1 MRNNKLPGFQIFWP
15 FFALLLVAN
24 GLGFSSVVLWPKPE
38 AVTLGGLCL
47 LASFGAL
54 IAICRAAGPPHTVRA
69 RRAVTVVS
77 TVFGVAFAAL
87 AWWYRSTSPGFSL
100 ASLLNAPLL
109 LLAVMLGFLL
119 TRSGSQPQQ

>member
-1 MRNNKLPGFQIFWP
+1 MRNNKRPGLQIFWP

-54 IAICRAAGPPHTVRA
+54 IAICRAAGLHIQSGRLVTFHRL
-69 RRAVTVVS
+69 RR
-77 TVFGVAFAAL
+77 GL
-87 AWWYRSTSPGFSL
+87 C
-100 ASLLNAPLL
+100 
-109 LLAVMLGFLL
+109 
-119 TRSGSQPQQ
+119 RSGVVVPFDFTGLFVSLSS